1 MINQKFLIYLSAT
14 VTSCIT
20 LCVTFERQK
29 TEKKMTEKTKIFILT
44 ISGILFAYI
53 LYNSYH
59 SDNLFQI
66 FFYIIL
72 VGIGLYILFNG
83 IFNDIEKYKKT
94 KELESFY
101 GTFIGTFLVI
111 LNFGIFSY
119 YKIKLNSPT
128 LLKAE
133 NHGVYA
139 DFKKNGEYIIKSGSW
154 ASKKYFYGE
163 FYIKDSIITLDKKYF
178 DNILVANRY
187 VIRNIINAKGYDASG
202 ENKKYLIQV
211 NQKGGEINN
220 AFDYEFN
227 PERKIYYSYKFEITV
242 DNRNPNRTL
251 SIIFVL
257 KLRI

>member
-1 MINQKFLIYLSAT
+1 MFVAEIPQQTQSGD
-14 VTSCIT
+14 T

-72 VGIGLYILFNG
+72 GGIGLYILFNG
-83 IFNDIEKYKKT
+83 IFSDIEKYKKT

-101 GTFIGTFLVI
+101 VTLIGTFLVI

-119 YKIKLNSPT
+119 YEIKLNSPT

-139 DFKKNGEYIIKSGSW
+139 YFKKNGEYIIKSGSW
-154 ASKKYFYGE
+154 ASKKHFYGN
-163 FYIKDSIITLDKKYF
+163 YTIKDSIIIVDRNYFDDVLVTNKFVIRKIKNAFGEDDKGKIKNYLLELDKNGK
-178 DNILVANRY
+178 
-187 VIRNIINAKGYDASG
+187 
-202 ENKKYLIQV
+202 
-211 NQKGGEINN
+211 EINN
-220 AFDYEFN
+220 NYL
-227 PERKIYYSYKFEITV
+227 FEIV
-242 DNRNPNRTL
+242 EDNR
-251 SIIFVL
+251 
-257 KLRI
+257 K